1 MEIIAVK
8 WNIVSEISKVLLN
21 DVFAELDGGS
31 GIKNIISYTDR
42 LNIGGLQGWYKSVSH
57 QQNLR
62 QKVPTKKL

>member
-42 LNIGGLQGWYKSVSH
+42 LNIGGLQGWYKSVSY